1 MNYII
6 LFVLWAVLD
15 KEMRVWDIYL
25 QLEATIKNMI
35 TALRAVTEL
44 QNPALRM
51 RHWKQ
56 LMEAANVT
64 YTH

>member
-1 MNYII
+1 M
-6 LFVLWAVLD
+6 
-15 KEMRVWDIYL
+15 WDIYL

-64 YTH
+64 YVVLVLVVAGRYDASVHI